1 MTTIDRLFTGTY
13 GKAQIAYNL
22 RFFATERPCF
32 MTILKLEES
41 NLCDYFADEEPFPVI
56 GRLSPKL
63 ENGVW
68 TYGEQLFDEPR
79 EKQYPPDEIDLAQY
93 LKTPERAIF
102 LAYEDGVPV
111 GRIVLRRNWNRN
123 AFVEDI
129 AVRRA
134 ARGRGVGSALLA
146 RAGDWARE
154 QGLHGLML
162 ETQDTNLL
170 ACRFYQKNGFQLG
183 GVDGC
188 LYRNFEEPYR
198 SETALFWYLPFRS
211 GRY

>member
-1 MTTIDRLFTGTY
+1 
-13 GKAQIAYNL
+13 
-22 RFFATERPCF
+22 

-146 RAGDWARE
+146 RAGDWARGRDCTASCWKRRI
-154 QGLHGLML
+154 QTCLP
-162 ETQDTNLL
+162 
-170 ACRFYQKNGFQLG
+170 AGFIKKRVPARRRGRLSLPQL
-183 GVDGC
+183 
-188 LYRNFEEPYR
+188 
-198 SETALFWYLPFRS
+198 
-211 GRY
+211 

>member
-1 MTTIDRLFTGTY
+1 
-13 GKAQIAYNL
+13 
-22 RFFATERPCF
+22 
-32 MTILKLEES
+32 MTIRKLEED
-41 NLCDYFADEEPFPVI
+41 NLCDYFSDEESFPVI
-56 GRLSPKL
+56 GRLRPKL

-68 TYGEQLFDEPR
+68 TYEEQLFDELR
-79 EKQYPPDEIDLAQY
+79 EKQYLSDEIELAQY
-93 LKTPERAIF
+93 LQTPECAIF

-111 GRIVLRRNWNRN
+111 GRIVLHRNWNGN

-146 RAGDWARE
+146 CAGDWARE
-154 QGLHGLML
+154 QRLHGLML

-170 ACRFYQKNGFQLG
+170 ACRFYQKNGFRLG

-188 LYRNFEEPYR
+188 LYSNFEEPYR
-198 SETALFWYLPFRS
+198 SETALFWYLQF
-211 GRY
+211 